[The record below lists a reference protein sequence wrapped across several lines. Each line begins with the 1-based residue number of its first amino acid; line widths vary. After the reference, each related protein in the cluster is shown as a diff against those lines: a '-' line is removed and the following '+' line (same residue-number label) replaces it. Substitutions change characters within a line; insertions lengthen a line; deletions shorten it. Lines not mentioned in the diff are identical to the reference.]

1 MGPIPPNQG
10 RDWPTRTTLQTMTTI
25 SNLISALII
34 VESSGNDQAI
44 GDNGRALGPL
54 QIHKAVV
61 LDVNRITGSHYRHQ
75 DMTNRA
81 QARAV
86 CEAYLKHYVTEKRI
100 GRKPTVAD
108 FAKVWN
114 SGPEGFKKTCS
125 DKYAAKVQLQTIKQN
140 DNHIEK
146 RKAVPNR

>member
-1 MGPIPPNQG
+1 
-10 RDWPTRTTLQTMTTI
+10 MTTI

-34 VESSGNDQAI
+34 VESSGNDLAI
-44 GDNGRALGPL
+44 GDQGRAIGCL

-61 LDVNRITGSHYRHQ
+61 ADVNKFTGSHYRHQ

-81 QARAV
+81 KARAV
-86 CEAYLKHYVTEKRI
+86 CEAYLTHYVTEKRI
-100 GRKPTVAD
+100 GRKPTIAD

-114 SGPEGFKKTCS
+114 SGPDGFKETCS
-125 DKYAAKVQLQTIKQN
+125 DKYAAKVQLQTTKQN
-140 DNHIEK
+140 DNYIEK

>member
-1 MGPIPPNQG
+1 MN
-10 RDWPTRTTLQTMTTI
+10 LN
-25 SNLISALII
+25 SLISALMI

-54 QIHKAVV
+54 QIHRGVV
-61 LDVNRITGSHYRHQ
+61 LDVNRITGSNYRHQ

-86 CEAYLKHYVTEKRI
+86 CAAYLEHYVTEKRI
-100 GRKPTVAD
+100 GRKPTIAD

-125 DKYAAKVQLQTIKQN
+125 EKYAAKVQLQTTKQN
-140 DNHIEK
+140 DNYIEK